1 VSVIGSVGAT
11 SVLPNFGLTL
21 TRTFEARFSVLAVAT
36 LVAPDSPG
44 AVTLGPTTEVTVT
57 TTSSELAHA
66 ETASATETTMANKAP
81 ILR

>member
-1 VSVIGSVGAT
+1 
-11 SVLPNFGLTL
+11 
-21 TRTFEARFSVLAVAT
+21 VLAVAA